1 MRNLYY
7 LYLIIYKKIYDK
19 ISDKKIDW
27 NFILKFTFVT
37 LFPNL
42 IEPYLK
48 DSILN
53 RAVESN
59 FISYEFYN
67 PRDFT
72 TNKHKKVDDAMVG
85 GGAGMLLF
93 CQPLFDCLNE
103 IKRKDKD
110 AYIIFPLAAAK
121 PFRQNDAKRLANK
134 KNIVMVSGR
143 YEGIDERVIEKY
155 ANEVFSIGEY
165 ILTGGELPS
174 LVMADAISRN
184 VQGVLGNEA
193 SLEIESYENNLLEA
207 PSFTKPE
214 NYENISVVKEFL
226 KGNHSKI
233 CDLKFQMSICKTK
246 YYRPSKEK
254 RWKTDI

>member
-1 MRNLYY
+1 M
-7 LYLIIYKKIYDK
+7 
-19 ISDKKIDW
+19 
-27 NFILKFTFVT
+27 KFTFVT

-42 IEPYLK
+42 IEPYFQ
-48 DSILN
+48 DSILK
-53 RAVESN
+53 RAVDSN
-59 FISYEFYN
+59 FVSYEFYN

-72 TNKHKKVDDAMVG
+72 TNKHKKVDDQMVG

-93 CQPLFDCLNE
+93 CQPLFDCLDE

-110 AYIIFPLAAAK
+110 AYIVFPLAAAK
-121 PFRQNDAKRLANK
+121 PFKQNDAKRLATK
-134 KNIVMVSGR
+134 KNIVFVSGR

-155 ANEVFSIGEY
+155 ANEVFSIGEF

-184 VQGVLGNEA
+184 VENILGNA
-193 SLEIESYENNLLEA
+193 DSLEVESYENNLLEA

-214 NYENISVVKEFL
+214 IFQNLSVVKEFL

-233 CDLKFQMSICKTK
+233 SDLKIQMSICKTK
-246 YYRPSKEK
+246 YYRPNKEK
-254 RWKTDI
+254 R

>member
-1 MRNLYY
+1 M
-7 LYLIIYKKIYDK
+7 
-19 ISDKKIDW
+19 
-27 NFILKFTFVT
+27 KFTFVT

-42 IEPYLK
+42 IEPYFY
-48 DSILN
+48 DSILK
-53 RAVESN
+53 RAVEAN

-67 PRDFT
+67 PRDYT
-72 TNKHKKVDDAMVG
+72 ENKHKKTDKQMVG
-85 GGAGMLLF
+85 GGAGMLMTP
-93 CQPLFDCLNE
+93 QPLFDCLDD
-103 IKRKDKD
+103 IKSKNPD

-121 PFRQNDAKRLANK
+121 PFNQKDAKRLAKK
-134 KNIVMVSGR
+134 KNIVIVSGR

-184 VQGVLGNEA
+184 VEKVLGNA
-193 SLEIESYENNLLEA
+193 QSLDVESYENNLLEA

-214 NYENISVVKEFL
+214 NFQNLSVVKEFL

-233 CDLKFQMSICKTK
+233 ADLKNNLSICKTK
-246 YYRPSKEK
+246 YFRPGLVTKK
-254 RWKTDI
+254 KTK

>member
-1 MRNLYY
+1 M
-7 LYLIIYKKIYDK
+7 IPTKKRVD
-19 ISDKKIDW
+19 
-27 NFILKFTFVT
+27 FILKFTFVT

-42 IEPYLK
+42 IEPYFY
-48 DSILN
+48 DSILK
-53 RAVESN
+53 RAVDSN

-72 TNKHKKVDDAMVG
+72 TNKHKKVDEQMVG

-93 CQPLFDCLNE
+93 CQPLFDCLDE
-103 IKRKDKD
+103 IKSKNED

-121 PFRQNDAKRLANK
+121 PFRQNDAKRLAKK
-134 KNIVMVSGR
+134 KNIVFVSGR

-155 ANEVFSIGEY
+155 ANEVFSIGEF

-184 VQGVLGNEA
+184 VEKVLGNA
-193 SLEIESYENNLLEA
+193 DSLDIESYENNLLEA
-207 PSFTKPE
+207 PSFAKPE
-214 NYENISVVKEFL
+214 IFQNLSVVKEFL

-233 CDLKFQMSICKTK
+233 SDLKFQMSNCKTK
-246 YYRPSKEK
+246 YYRPNKEK
-254 RWKTDI
+254 R

>member
-1 MRNLYY
+1 
-7 LYLIIYKKIYDK
+7 
-19 ISDKKIDW
+19 
-27 NFILKFTFVT
+27 LKFTFVT

-53 RAVESN
+53 RAIESK

-67 PRDFT
+67 PRNFT
-72 TNKHKKVDDAMVG
+72 KNKHKKVDDQMVG

-93 CQPLFDCLNE
+93 CQPLFDCLDE
-103 IKRKDKD
+103 IKRKNED
-110 AYIIFPLAAAK
+110 AYIVFPLAAAK
-121 PFRQNDAKRLANK
+121 PFKQNDAKRLANK
-134 KNIVMVSGR
+134 KNIVFISGR

-184 VQGVLGNEA
+184 INGVLGNSD
-193 SLEIESYENNLLEA
+193 SLEVESYENNLLEA
-207 PSFTKPE
+207 PSFAKPE
-214 NYENISVVKEFL
+214 KFQNLSIVKEYL

-233 CDLKFQMSICKTK
+233 CNLKFQMSICKTK
-246 YYRPSKEK
+246 YYRPNKEK
-254 RWKTDI
+254 K